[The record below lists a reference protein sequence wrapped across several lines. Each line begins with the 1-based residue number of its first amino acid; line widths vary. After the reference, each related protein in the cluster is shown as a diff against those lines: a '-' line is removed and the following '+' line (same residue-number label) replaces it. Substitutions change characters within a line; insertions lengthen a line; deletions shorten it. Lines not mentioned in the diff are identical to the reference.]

1 MAKKLT
7 YQVSGLSMHPFPEF
21 VLCIAGDWKAALKSI
36 DRFVDRRPGGAST
49 VKLSDAVRQV
59 MQETEAERSNDA
71 GVMIANP
78 GVLDNVIIV
87 WTRDARPAPAIL
99 AHECLHAVLHITD
112 AHGVDDRNHETEAYM
127 FDRLFDHLFDVCT
140 TKRQQWKSK

>member
-1 MAKKLT
+1 MN
-7 YQVSGLSMHPFPEF
+7 MHPFPEF
-21 VLCIAGDWKAALKSI
+21 VLCITGDWKAALKSI
-36 DRFVDRRPGGAST
+36 DRLVDRRPGGASA
-49 VKLSDAVRQV
+49 VKLSDAVKQV

-71 GVMIANP
+71 GVMLANP
-78 GVLDNVIIV
+78 EVLDNVIIV

-140 TKRQQWKSK
+140 TKR

>member
-21 VLCIAGDWKAALKSI
+21 VLCITGDWKAALKSV
-36 DRFVDRRPGGAST
+36 DRFVERRPGGVST
-49 VKLSDAVRQV
+49 VKLSDAVKQV
-59 MQETEAERSNDA
+59 MQETETERSNSA
-71 GVMIANP
+71 GTTFVSP
-78 GVLDNVIIV
+78 EVLDNVILV
-87 WTRDARPAPAIL
+87 WTRDVRPAPAIL

-127 FDRLFDHLFDVCT
+127 LDRLFDHLFDVCT